1 MRVHLAIIEVILN
14 FKHVTVFGRLMI
26 TFARMTT
33 APTNMELFSWM
44 VSWLRE
50 LCRLLNCASLIC
62 EHCPSGDAIT
72 FTESALT
79 AKMLTHRPCTSSWRL
94 PFCTNVFSNQLGK
107 SSAAEKRLFWCRLH
121 PFLRAHLVYKMEVL
135 VPGLT
140 ASSKYCAKR
149 PCCRYLN
156 FSLLL
161 KWPFS

>member
-1 MRVHLAIIEVILN
+1 MKVHLTTIGVILN
-14 FKHVTVFGRLMI
+14 FKHVTVFDRLMI
-26 TFARMTT
+26 TVAKMTI
-33 APTNMELFSWM
+33 ALAGMELFSWK

-50 LCRLLNCASLIC
+50 LCQWLSFALLIC

-72 FTESALT
+72 STESELT

-94 PFCTNVFSNQLGK
+94 PFCTNVFSNRLGK
-107 SSAAEKRLFWCRLH
+107 SSVAEKRLFWCRRL
-121 PFLRAHLVYKMEVL
+121 PFLRGHWVYKMEVL
-135 VPGLT
+135 VHGLT
-140 ASSKYCAKR
+140 ASSKYCGGR